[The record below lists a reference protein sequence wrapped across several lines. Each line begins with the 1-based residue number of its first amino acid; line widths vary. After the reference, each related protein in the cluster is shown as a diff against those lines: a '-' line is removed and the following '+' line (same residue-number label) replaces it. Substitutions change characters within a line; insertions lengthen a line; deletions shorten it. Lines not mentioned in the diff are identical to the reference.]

1 MKNFYKILAVF
12 LVVFT
17 IGFLITYI
25 SINSTFDKI
34 SNKEKIT
41 DIPSSLFKNTSKVFL
56 VTF

>member
-1 MKNFYKILAVF
+1 MKNFFKILAVF

-34 SNKEKIT
+34 SNEEKVT
-41 DIPSSLFKNTSKVFL
+41 DTPASILNNTSKFFS

>member
-1 MKNFYKILAVF
+1 MKNFFKILAVF

-34 SNKEKIT
+34 NNEENIT
-41 DIPSSLFKNTSKVFL
+41 DTPSSILNNTSKVFL
-56 VTF
+56 LTF